1 MFIKRLLIL
10 FAACEFAVYVH
21 GEGTAS
27 YSVVPLPQEIK
38 LSQDNPFRLDDKV
51 VVVYPE
57 SNPQLRRNAEFLSE
71 YIGQSVGF
79 VLPVKAMAGGE
90 KVENAIVLAL
100 TPQISN
106 KEGYQLSVSS
116 KGILIEGQTEKG
128 VFYGIQ
134 TLRKSIP
141 IGIGE
146 KMALMPTGIVK
157 DEPRFVYRGMHLDV
171 ARHFF
176 TVEFVKKYID
186 LLALHNMNTFHW
198 HLTDDQGW
206 RIEIKKYPKLVE
218 VGSVRNRTVIGY
230 LGSGEYDNTSYGG
243 YYTQEQIKEVVRY
256 AEERYINI
264 IPEVDLPGHML
275 AALAAYPELGC
286 TGGPYEVCP
295 DWGVFEDVLCIGNE
309 KTMQF
314 LEDVMTELIEIFP
327 FKYIHIGGDEAP
339 RIRWKECPKCQRRI
353 IAEGLKADEKHS
365 AEDRL
370 QSYCMQRIEKFLN
383 ARGRL
388 SVGMRFWRVM
398 WLLMPRLCLGG
409 ALPEELRQ
417 LKWGIT

>member
-1 MFIKRLLIL
+1 M

-206 RIEIKKYPKLVE
+206 RIPP
-218 VGSVRNRTVIGY
+218 RRR
-230 LGSGEYDNTSYGG
+230 D
-243 YYTQEQIKEVVRY
+243 Y
-256 AEERYINI
+256 A
-264 IPEVDLPGHML
+264 G
-275 AALAAYPELGC
+275 
-286 TGGPYEVCP
+286 
-295 DWGVFEDVLCIGNE
+295 
-309 KTMQF
+309 
-314 LEDVMTELIEIFP
+314 
-327 FKYIHIGGDEAP
+327 
-339 RIRWKECPKCQRRI
+339 
-353 IAEGLKADEKHS
+353 
-365 AEDRL
+365 
-370 QSYCMQRIEKFLN
+370 
-383 ARGRL
+383 
-388 SVGMRFWRVM
+388 
-398 WLLMPRLCLGG
+398 
-409 ALPEELRQ
+409 
-417 LKWGIT
+417 

>member
-327 FKYIHIGGDEAP
+327 HCWA
-339 RIRWKECPKCQRRI
+339 
-353 IAEGLKADEKHS
+353 
-365 AEDRL
+365 
-370 QSYCMQRIEKFLN
+370 
-383 ARGRL
+383 L
-388 SVGMRFWRVM
+388 S
-398 WLLMPRLCLGG
+398 PS
-409 ALPEELRQ
+409 
-417 LKWGIT
+417 